1 VVDRDRPAVV
11 HREAVNPPEMYA
23 PTWQFSQALKV
34 TGGTFL
40 FVSGVMG
47 YRPDGVMPTGI
58 VAQAEGAFTNL
69 RTVLRAAGGDLDDIV
84 KVTVFVGEDYATHRD
99 ELREVRALFFT
110 GTPPA
115 STLVQV
121 AGFANPEYLIE
132 IEATAV
138 LAQ

>member
-1 VVDRDRPAVV
+1 VADRDERPTRQRQV
-11 HREAVNPPEMYA
+11 VNPTDMYA
-23 PTWQFSQALKV
+23 PTWQFSQAVKV
-34 TGGTFL
+34 TGGTFV
-40 FVSGVMG
+40 FVSGIMG
-47 YRPDGVMPTGI
+47 YRPDGVMPAGI
-58 VAQAEGAFTNL
+58 VAQAEGAFGNL

-84 KVTVFVGEDYATHRD
+84 KVTVFVGEEYSAHRD
-99 ELREVRALFFT
+99 ELREVRARFF
-110 GTPPA
+110 PDAYPA